1 MHGKIAGDGTPIM
14 KRIVDR
20 SKTIKGT
27 AFTRNDYCVA
37 VRWMEREDADSE
49 RLTFTYD
56 EGRMPDVL
64 NSTEIRGIDF
74 AMDKQKD
81 LPPVRSTRS
90 SSIDQ
95 PKSKHHGTSHLAP
108 ELEKTILGACHPG

>member
-1 MHGKIAGDGTPIM
+1 ME
-14 KRIVDR
+14 RIIDR

-27 AFTRNDYCVA
+27 AFTRGDYCVA

-56 EGRMPDVL
+56 ENSMPDAWPDVL
-64 NSTEIRGIDF
+64 NSTEIRAIDF
-74 AMDKQKD
+74 AMDKQRG
-81 LPPVRSTRS
+81 LLPVRSTRS
-90 SSIDQ
+90 SPINQ

-108 ELEKTILGACHPG
+108 ELEKTILGACHAH